1 MKRAAVIGD
10 GIYCTIDHGRRIR
23 KYDLV
28 VHRLS
33 LIGMPYLYQNDPVLM
48 QNEDGSLG
56 IASMLG
62 SGLHLWSTMVNAE
75 GVTGWVNKRV
85 IKLKEILPVGVYSV
99 KANVIDFADGVEV
112 FFISTDVGAF
122 TFELKSG
129 RVRKV
134 GKCRGYCGITPF
146 ISFFTSGTF
155 SALCFPFS
163 NPVV

>member
-1 MKRAAVIGD
+1 
-10 GIYCTIDHGRRIR
+10 
-23 KYDLV
+23 
-28 VHRLS
+28 
-33 LIGMPYLYQNDPVLM
+33 MPYLYQNDPVLM

-75 GVTGWVNKRV
+75 GITGWVNQRV

-99 KANVIDFADGVEV
+99 KANVIGFADGVEV

-129 RVRKV
+129 RVKNV
-134 GKCRGYCGITPF
+134 GECRGYCGITPF
-146 ISFFTSGTF
+146 ISFFTPGTF

-163 NPVV
+163 DPVV